1 MVEEQAEP
9 QPLQQPAVQI
19 MQSVT
24 SKTSEMYITASGITD
39 PKRKRALLLY
49 QAGPRVRE
57 IFKQIPETGTDTDY
71 DIAKQKLKAYFD
83 PQKNRRYEVY
93 RFRQT
98 TQEHNETLDQFHT
111 KLRTISETCEFA
123 DVEFEIEEQ
132 IIIGGN
138 SSKIRK
144 RVLRDPTFDLKTM
157 LLEGRRDEQSKYQAE
172 QIESKEQ
179 TDGEANKLEQKPNN

>member
-1 MVEEQAEP
+1 VFRRVAFRGG
-9 QPLQQPAVQI
+9 
-19 MQSVT
+19 T
-24 SKTSEMYITASGITD
+24 SLSTRWNNWQLDFEMYITASGITD
-39 PKRKRALLLY
+39 SKRKRALLLY
-49 QAGPRVRE
+49 QAGPRVSE

-71 DIAKQKLKAYFD
+71 NIAKQKLKAYFD

-111 KLRTISETCEFA
+111 RLRTMPETCEFA

-138 SSKIRK
+138 SSKIK
-144 RVLRDPTFDLKTM
+144 IKAS
-157 LLEGRRDEQSKYQAE
+157 RRTS
-172 QIESKEQ
+172 
-179 TDGEANKLEQKPNN
+179 